1 MSTTSEIDP
10 NATVLTHPA
19 FDREP
24 VINARHRG
32 RRSGVVSLNVAKR
45 TRHSK
50 EDAHRALVKDA
61 ARRAEDAA
69 YAAGLASWNNSSS
82 PQGGANDCPALPP
95 SRPAASVSRAPGM
108 ADHER
113 AVIGAAL
120 AILSTHLREPGAVVD
135 APTRVRQ
142 FLTLHLAGLRREAFG
157 VLFVDA
163 TYRVI
168 AFEVLFE
175 GTLTQTSVYPR
186 DVARRAFELDAAAV
200 ILAHNHP
207 SGVAAPSRADEYVTQ
222 TLKSALSLID
232 VRTLDHVIVAGL
244 DTFSFAERGLM

>member
-1 MSTTSEIDP
+1 MSTTSEIAP
-10 NATVLTHPA
+10 TATVLTHPN

-32 RRSGVVSLNVAKR
+32 RRSGVVSLNVAQR

-50 EDAHRALVKDA
+50 EAALRAL
-61 ARRAEDAA
+61 AEAVA
-69 YAAGLASWNNSSS
+69 FPSGNIPSS

-95 SRPAASVSRAPGM
+95 SGLVACVSRAPGM

-120 AILSTHLREPGAVVD
+120 AILGTQLREPGAAVD
-135 APTRVRQ
+135 TPARVRQ
-142 FLTLHLAGLRREAFG
+142 FLTLHLAGRRREAFG
-157 VLFVDA
+157 VLFLDA
-163 TYRVI
+163 QCRVI

-175 GTLTQTSVYPR
+175 GTLLQTSVHPR
-186 DVARRAFELDAAAV
+186 EVARRAFELDAAAV

-207 SGVAAPSRADEYVTQ
+207 SGAVEPSLADECLTQ
-222 TLKSALSLID
+222 CLKSALSLIE
-232 VRTLDHVIVAGL
+232 VRTLDHVIVGGL

>member
-10 NATVLTHPA
+10 TATVLTHPN

-32 RRSGVVSLNVAKR
+32 RRNGVVSLNVAQR

-50 EDAHRALVKDA
+50 EATRRAL
-61 ARRAEDAA
+61 AEDAA
-69 YAAGLASWNNSSS
+69 YAAGFTRSS

-95 SRPAASVSRAPGM
+95 SCPAASVSRAPGM

-120 AILSTHLREPGAVVD
+120 AILGTYLREPGAAVD
-135 APTRVRQ
+135 APVRVRQ
-142 FLTLHLAGLRREAFG
+142 FLTLHLAGRRREVFG
-157 VLFVDA
+157 VLFLDA
-163 TYRVI
+163 MHRVI

-175 GTLTQTSVYPR
+175 GTLTQTSVHPR
-186 DVARRAFELDAAAV
+186 EVARRAFELDAAAV

-207 SGVAAPSRADEYVTQ
+207 SGAAAPSRADEYLTQ
-222 TLKSALSLID
+222 CLKSALSLIE